1 MRKISLIMSFLLLSC
16 VVFAQKIDRSKAPK
30 AGKAVVPMLPK
41 TATFTLDNGLKVYVV
56 QNTKVPRVAFS
67 LVLDRSSILEGDKTG
82 TIDMAG
88 QMMLY
93 GTKKYTKTQLDN
105 EIDFVGATL
114 STSSTG
120 LYAEC
125 LKKNTDILLALAS
138 DVVLNPT
145 FPEAELEKLKKQAIS
160 GLKSSQDDANAISS
174 NIVSAMNYGKMHP
187 YGEITTEK
195 TIQNI
200 TVNDC
205 KAYYNN
211 FFRPNIGY
219 MAIVGDITEQEAK
232 TLMNKY
238 FSAWKKQEIPKAQAY
253 KMPTAPT
260 ATQVAIVEKTGAV
273 QTVLSVTYPIDFK
286 ITSPDYLK
294 AVVLNQILGGSG
306 ARLYLNLREDKGFTY
321 GAYSSLSQNKEIGS
335 FTANASVRTAVTDSS
350 VTEFLKEMRRIRD
363 EKVTEKELIRIKA
376 SLAGDFARSME
387 SPNTIANYAIN
398 IARYGLPEDYYKTY
412 LTRLEAIT
420 INDIQEVAK
429 KYILPE
435 NANIV
440 AVGDTKILKTKLAKF
455 GKLTQYDMYGNVDAG
470 VSNDMKDLLKDMTAE
485 KVLAK
490 YITAIGGEKKIRE
503 VKTIRRTISF
513 EVQAGMMMEMVVAK
527 KSPNK
532 FFTTQTITG
541 MGEMGKTIYDGTKAI
556 MNGSMGK
563 KNLEGKELEKVK
575 TDAKSMFKEIDA
587 KANFTKITLGEVK
600 MIEDKATFEV
610 IFTNAA
616 GENESSFYDTKT
628 GLLVKVIT
636 PQIEQ
641 LFLEYTEVSGI
652 KVPSKGVLKAQG
664 QVLDATIKTE
674 INPVLED
681 SLFKTE

>member
-1 MRKISLIMSFLLLSC
+1 MKKISLITSFLVLAC
-16 VVFAQKIDRSKAPK
+16 VAFAQKIDRTKAPK

-41 TATFTLDNGLKVYVV
+41 TATFTLENGLKVYVV

-67 LVLDRSSILEGDKTG
+67 LVLDRPPILENDKTG

-93 GTKKYTKTQLDN
+93 GTKKRTKTQLDS
-105 EIDFVGATL
+105 EIDFIGAIL

-125 LKKNTDILLALAS
+125 LKKNTDILLDLAS

-145 FPEAELEKLKKQAIS
+145 FPDAELEKLKKQAIS
-160 GLKSSQDDANAISS
+160 GLKSSQDDANAISG
-174 NIVSAMNYGKMHP
+174 NVVSVVNYGKTHP
-187 YGEITTEK
+187 YGEVTTEK

-205 KAYYNN
+205 KTYYNN

-238 FSAWKKQEIPKAQAY
+238 FSAWKKQQIPPTENY
-253 KMPTAPT
+253 KKPVAPT
-260 ATQVAIVEKTGAV
+260 STQVAVVEKTGAV

-321 GAYSSLSQNKEIGS
+321 GAYSSLSQDKEIGS
-335 FTANASVRTAVTDSS
+335 FSASASVRTAVTDSS

-363 EKVTEKELIRIKA
+363 EKVTEKELVRIKA
-376 SLAGDFARSME
+376 TLAGNFARSME

-398 IARYGLPEDYYKTY
+398 IARYGLSEDYYKTY

-420 INDIQEVAK
+420 INDIQEMAK

-440 AVGDTKILKTKLAKF
+440 AVGDVKTLKTKLAKF
-455 GKLTQYDMYGNVDAG
+455 GKLTQYDMYGNIDVG
-470 VSNDMKDLLKDMTAE
+470 VSNNLKDLLKDMTAE

-490 YITAIGGEKKIRE
+490 YITAIGGEKKLRE
-503 VKTIRRTISF
+503 IKTIRRTISF

-532 FFTTQTITG
+532 FLTTQTITG
-541 MGEMGKTIYDGTKAI
+541 MGEMGKTVYDGTKAI
-556 MNGSMGK
+556 MNSPMGN
-563 KNLEGKELEKVK
+563 KNLEGKELEKLK
-575 TDAKSMFKEIDA
+575 TDAKSIFKELDA
-587 KANFTKITLGEVK
+587 KANFSKITLGEVK
-600 MIEDKATFEV
+600 MIEDKSTFEV
-610 IFTNAA
+610 IFTNAT
-616 GENESSFYDTKT
+616 GDNESSFYDTTT
-628 GLLVKVIT
+628 GLLVKIT
-636 PQIEQ
+636 NAQSEQ
-641 LFLEYTEVSGI
+641 LFTEYAEVSGI
-652 KVPSKGVLKAQG
+652 KVPSKGVIKAQK
-664 QVLDATIKTE
+664 QVFDATIKTE
-674 INPVLED
+674 LNPVLED

>member
-1 MRKISLIMSFLLLSC
+1 MFSC
-16 VVFAQKIDRSKAPK
+16 VIFAQKIDRTKAPK
-30 AGKAVVPMLPK
+30 AGKAIVPSLPK
-41 TATFTLDNGLKVYVV
+41 TETFVLENGLKVYVV

-67 LVLDRSSILEGDKTG
+67 LVLDRSPILEKDKIG
-82 TIDMAG
+82 AIDMAG

-93 GTKKYTKTQLDN
+93 GTKTRTKTQLDS
-105 EIDFVGATL
+105 EIDFIGATL

-125 LKKNTDILLALAS
+125 LKKNTDILLDLAS

-145 FPEAELEKLKKQAIS
+145 FPDSELEKLKKQAIS

-174 NIVSAMNYGKMHP
+174 NITSAMNYGKTHP

-195 TIQNI
+195 SIQNI
-200 TVNDC
+200 TTNDC
-205 KAYYNN
+205 KTYYNN

-219 MAIVGDITEQEAK
+219 MAIVGDITVAEAK
-232 TLMNKY
+232 ALMTKY
-238 FSAWKKQEIPKAQAY
+238 FNNWKKQQIPPIENY
-253 KMPTAPT
+253 KMPTAPA

-286 ITSPDYLK
+286 MISPDYLK
-294 AVVLNQILGGSG
+294 GVVLNQILGGSG

-321 GAYSSLSQNKEIGS
+321 GAYSSLTQDKEIGN
-335 FTANASVRTAVTDSS
+335 FNANASVRTEVTDSS
-350 VTEFLKEMRRIRD
+350 VTEFLKEMRRIRE

-376 SLAGDFARSME
+376 TLAGNFARSME

-420 INDIQEVAK
+420 INDIQEMAK

-435 NANIV
+435 NANII
-440 AVGDTKILKTKLAKF
+440 AVGDVKILKTKLAKF
-455 GKLTQYDMYGNVDAG
+455 GKITQYDMYGNVDANT
-470 VSNDMKDLLKDMTAE
+470 SNDLKALLKDMTAE

-490 YITAIGGEKKIRE
+490 YITAIGGEKKLRE
-503 VKTIRRTISF
+503 VKTLRRTISF
-513 EVQAGMMMEMVVAK
+513 EVQPGMMMEMMNAK
-527 KSPNK
+527 KIPNK
-532 FFTTQTITG
+532 QIVTQSITG
-541 MGEMGKTIYDGTKAI
+541 MGEMGKSVYDGTKGITVAQ
-556 MNGSMGK
+556 GQK
-563 KNLEGKELEKVK
+563 KNLDGKELEKLK
-575 TDAKSMFKEIDA
+575 NDAKTIFKELDA
-587 KANFTKITLGEVK
+587 KANFSKITLGDVK
-600 MIEDKATFEV
+600 MIDDKSAFEV

-616 GENESSFYDTKT
+616 GENESSFYDTQT
-628 GLLVKVIT
+628 GLLLKVVT
-636 PQIEQ
+636 AQIDQ
-641 LFLEYTEVSGI
+641 TFTEYAEINGV
-652 KVPSKGVLKAQG
+652 KVPSKGILKAMG
-664 QVLDATIKTE
+664 QSLDVSVKTE